1 MSVAVPASARASDGV
16 RAMVAVH
23 AGFLLLSAVAIALE
37 APAKGWA
44 VLTCVV
50 VYNVAV
56 PITARATGRDDLLRL
71 WAFLLPVS
79 VFQILPDWVLADVL
93 GTIAFPDVG
102 GPRADDVIPLAM
114 CGMWVAPLFAALALA
129 GGSPARAALLAL
141 VAFGGAELLAPT
153 LELWEPTDTPSKVA
167 GVALYVLPAEAA
179 LGWAA
184 MVALPH
190 ARTWAARI
198 GLGLA
203 VSTFYLGALTLA
215 YFVIDVAGWRVTA

>member
-1 MSVAVPASARASDGV
+1 
-16 RAMVAVH
+16 MVAVH
-23 AGFLLLSAVAIALE
+23 AGFLALAAVAISLD

-56 PITARATGRDDLLRL
+56 PLTARATGRDDLLRL

-79 VFQILPDWVLADVL
+79 VFQLLPDWVLADVL

-129 GGSPARAALLAL
+129 GGSSARAAGLAL
-141 VAFGGAELLAPT
+141 AIFAGAELLAPT
-153 LELWEPTDTPSKVA
+153 LELWEPTGTPTTAA

-184 MVALPH
+184 MVALPFATSA
-190 ARTWAARI
+190 ARRI
-198 GLGLA
+198 GLALA

-215 YFVIDVAGWRVTA
+215 HFVLDVAGWSVTT

>member
-1 MSVAVPASARASDGV
+1 MSLAVPATARTTGV
-16 RAMVAVH
+16 REMVAVH
-23 AGFLLLSAVAIALE
+23 AGFLALAAVAIALD

-44 VLTCVV
+44 VLACVV
-50 VYNVAV
+50 VYNAAV
-56 PITARATGRDDLLRL
+56 PLTAKATGRDDLFRL

-79 VFQILPDWVLADVL
+79 VFLLLPDWVLADLL

-129 GGSPARAALLAL
+129 QGSPGKAAGLAL
-141 VAFGGAELLAPT
+141 VAFAGAEVLAPA
-153 LELWEPTDTPSKVA
+153 LELWEPTDAPTQVA

-190 ARTWAARI
+190 ATDAVRRI
-198 GLGLA
+198 GLALA

-215 YFVIDVAGWRVTA
+215 YFLVDVAGWRVTA